1 MGLVENVHPFVL
13 FTILTCSRCFI
24 QYEMTF
30 TKQLSRSMVGAHGWM
45 EKYTKLCQ
53 ECAISER
60 NIILCVAS
68 FYIASFVLL
77 GGSLT
82 VNSTSEQKKMLFLFL
97 FGRELDRT
105 ENGEKYINFM
115 NE

>member
-13 FTILTCSRCFI
+13 FTILTCSRC
-24 QYEMTF
+24 YMNDF
-30 TKQLSRSMVGAHGWM
+30 TKLLSMVGAHGWM

-77 GGSLT
+77 YGWSLT
-82 VNSTSEQKKMLFLFL
+82 VNST
-97 FGRELDRT
+97 
-105 ENGEKYINFM
+105 IA
-115 NE
+115 